1 MFAQDEYLVNTHPTA
16 RSGNQ
21 GNRMSVG
28 IGLSVAL
35 SEAQS
40 SPNSGE
46 MEFHW
51 TFATELGHGIYAGL

>member
-1 MFAQDEYLVNTHPTA
+1 MTQLRKSNALLHI
-16 RSGNQ
+16 Q

-28 IGLSVAL
+28 IDLSVAL
-35 SEAQS
+35 PEAQS
-40 SPNSGE
+40 SPNSGD